1 MGTDAVGEHSEDQA
15 IPGEDAFA
23 SDAVSDLIATKY
35 AAPVTVPDLLARS
48 DLVSHLSDRH
58 GRFALISAPAGWG
71 KSSLVTAWYETI
83 AADQSFAFLSLESAD
98 DDSPLFWSYVLA
110 ALRTVRAEF
119 MDGADAMLRSAGVDP
134 MRGVIPRLINELSM
148 SDNPIVLVLDDY
160 HTITKQAI
168 HDSVLFLIDHLPP
181 CLSVVITTR
190 WDPPFPLSRLRAS
203 GGMTELRAAD
213 LALTVDEAAQ
223 LLSNRFGLALPD
235 DAVEELHR
243 RAEGWPAGL
252 QLAGI
257 SMQSEPDPESF
268 VRRFSGED
276 RNVADY
282 LTGEVLTRLPDSRRD
297 FLLRTSVLDR
307 LSSDLC
313 DEVAGVSDSH
323 DTLEALERTNLF
335 LIPLDNRRIWY
346 RYHHLMRDWLRHE
359 LGRTEPGAAAELR
372 ITASR
377 WHAER
382 GRLEAAVTYAIAGG
396 DPKLAADWI
405 DRYVTHWPQ
414 VNWPLLGSWFK
425 QLPDD
430 VIELH
435 PIAITARV
443 WLGMVTGDLAGAA
456 RWIESAEAG
465 IDSVPADLR
474 PTSEIMAEL
483 FRVAVAFFDGEMEWA
498 REGARVIADE
508 LGRPDSA
515 MVRPLRPA
523 MHAGAIG
530 LVALNS
536 FWTLGARDS
545 IPVLQEAV
553 TTRAE
558 ASIPDDG
565 FASLLALAHSEVGEW
580 DAAEEAAAVA
590 FTVAR
595 HFDGYAWPD
604 LMPAHYALGRTLVA
618 RAERQSG
625 IEEINKGLEMARQFG
640 WPIFIAYGCLVL
652 ADALDDY
659 VEKRALVREARELID
674 AAADPG
680 RLPELI
686 AAMERKL
693 AIRRPAKASPGSVY
707 VEPLTDRELETLRLL
722 QTDLS
727 QREIA
732 DRLYISHNTIKGYTK
747 SIYRKLGV
755 SSRASAIEIGRELD
769 LI

>member
-1 MGTDAVGEHSEDQA
+1 MDSDPVEAVEDQA
-15 IPGEDAFA
+15 IPGGAASSSDAISELVATKFA
-23 SDAVSDLIATKY
+23 SPVS
-35 AAPVTVPDLLARS
+35 VPDLLGRP
-48 DLVSHLSDRH
+48 DLVDHLSDQH
-58 GRFALISAPAGWG
+58 GRLALISAPAGWG
-71 KSSLVTAWYETI
+71 KSSLVTAWYEAI
-83 AADQSFAFLSLESAD
+83 AAERSFAFLTLEPAD
-98 DDSPLFWSYVLA
+98 DDAPLFWSYVLA
-110 ALRTVRAEF
+110 ALRTVRPELLQ
-119 MDGADAMLRSAGVDP
+119 GADALLRSAGVDP
-134 MRGVIPRLINELSM
+134 MRGIIPRLINELSM
-148 SDNPIVLVLDDY
+148 SDEPIVLVLDDY
-160 HTITKQAI
+160 HTITQQAI
-168 HDSVLFLIDHLPP
+168 HDSVLFVIDHLPQ
-181 CLSVVITTR
+181 CLTVVISTR
-190 WDPPFPLSRLRAS
+190 WDPPFPLGRLRAS
-203 GGMTELRAAD
+203 GEMIELRAAQ
-213 LALTVDEAAQ
+213 LALTVDEAAE
-223 LLSNRFGLALPD
+223 LLSTRFGLDLAA

-268 VRRFSGED
+268 VKRFTGED

-307 LSSDLC
+307 LSSELC

-335 LIPLDNRRIWY
+335 LIPLDNRRTWY

-359 LGRTEPGAAAELR
+359 LDRTEPGAIAELR
-372 ITASR
+372 IRASR
-377 WHAER
+377 WHAEH
-382 GRLEAAVTYAIAGG
+382 GRLEAAVTYAIAAG
-396 DPKLAADWI
+396 DAELAADWI

-425 QLPDD
+425 ELPDD
-430 VIELH
+430 VIALH
-435 PIAITARV
+435 PIAVTARV
-443 WLGMVTGDLAGAA
+443 WLGMVTGDVAGAA

-465 IDSVPADLR
+465 IDQVPADLR
-474 PTSEIMAEL
+474 PTSETMAEL
-483 FRVAVAFFDGEMEWA
+483 FRAAVAFFNGEMESA

-508 LGRPDSA
+508 LGRPDST

-536 FWTLGARDS
+536 FWTLEARES

-553 TTRAE
+553 ATRAE
-558 ASIPDDG
+558 ASIPDHG
-565 FASLLALAHSEVGEW
+565 FTALLSLAHSEVGEW
-580 DAAEEAAAVA
+580 DAAEEAAAAA
-590 FTVAR
+590 FSLAR
-595 HFDGYAWPD
+595 HFDGYVWPD

-618 RAERQSG
+618 RGERQSG
-625 IEEINKGLEMARQFG
+625 IEEIEKGLEMAREFG
-640 WPIFIAYGCLVL
+640 WSIFTAYGCLVL
-652 ADALDDY
+652 ADASDDY

-686 AAMERKL
+686 TAMERKL

-755 SSRASAIEIGRELD
+755 SSRAAAVETARD
-769 LI
+769 LHLI